1 MYGSILFG
9 RNSFTEEEKSNAD
22 QMEKKEII
30 CLEFFSKQ
38 V

>member
-1 MYGSILFG
+1 MYGSVLFG

-22 QMEKKEII
+22 QTEKKETI
-30 CLEFFSKQ
+30 CLEFFSEQ